1 MILDH
6 VAIWTDK
13 LETLKDYYMN
23 YFGGIPNKKY
33 TNEKKQF
40 NSYFLTFKSGTRLE
54 IMTMPDIKNNTS
66 DLSTA
71 IYKGITHLAF
81 GVDTKE
87 EVDKK
92 AKQLLGDGYKIING
106 PRITG
111 DGYYEFETL
120 DPDFNRLEV
129 ATKI

>member
-1 MILDH
+1 MKLDH

-13 LETLKDYYMN
+13 LETLKDYYMK
-23 YFGGIPNKKY
+23 YFGGIPNEKY

-40 NSYFLTFKSGTRLE
+40 NSYFLTFESGTRLE
-54 IMTMPDIKNNTS
+54 IMTIPYIRDKITN
-66 DLSTA
+66 LSA
-71 IYKGITHLAF
+71 AQYMGITHLAF
-81 GVDTKE
+81 SVDTKE
-87 EVDKK
+87 EVDEK
-92 AKQLLGDGYKIING
+92 AKQLLGDGHKIING

-129 ATKI
+129 TTKI